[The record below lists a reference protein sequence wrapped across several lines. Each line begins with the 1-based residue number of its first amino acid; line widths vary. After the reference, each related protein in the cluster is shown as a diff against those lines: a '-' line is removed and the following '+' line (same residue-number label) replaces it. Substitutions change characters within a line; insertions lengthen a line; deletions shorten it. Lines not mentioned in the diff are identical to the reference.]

1 MPKTGLTVSKLGL
14 NSLRWQ
20 GQRPGCEGEKNDST
34 WNQKHV
40 TLVYM
45 LLGEVS
51 MPNRDQHGNYQ
62 EEFWGEAT
70 ARAPQKHRR
79 SPLTLILGLVM
90 LAVITFAVFALTG
103 YVIAGRM
110 LRVDLAGVG
119 EEEPVAEAAATKPE
133 TVLVIGVDKRDP
145 DEPARSDTIMLAVM
159 DPRKPQVD
167 VISIPRDTRVK
178 IPSYGYDKINAAH
191 AYGGPELLMSTINEL
206 LGSRVS
212 KYVEVDFQG
221 FEKIIDVLGGI
232 EIEVDKRMYHPEEN
246 IDLQPGLQTLDGHD
260 ALGFVRYRKDDP
272 GGDVTRIGRQQLFVQ
287 ALIDQSLKLSTI
299 PKIPKLVNEIIHY
312 VDTNLSVK
320 DMLSMALA
328 MKNLDTSAVNTYMLP
343 GEGQYINDIS
353 YWIIDHK
360 ELAEVLAAVPY
371 L

>member
-1 MPKTGLTVSKLGL
+1 MPK
-14 NSLRWQ
+14 
-20 GQRPGCEGEKNDST
+20 
-34 WNQKHV
+34 
-40 TLVYM
+40 
-45 LLGEVS
+45 
-51 MPNRDQHGNYQ
+51 RDNNGNYQ
-62 EEFWGEAT
+62 EEFWGEVT
-70 ARAPQKHRR
+70 ARAQKKQKRR
-79 SPLTLILGLVM
+79 NPLSLVLGLFT
-90 LAVITFAVFALTG
+90 LAAFTFAVFALIG
-103 YVIAGRM
+103 YLLAGKM
-110 LRVDLAGVG
+110 LKVDLAQAGD
-119 EEEPVAEAAATKPE
+119 EEPAAEAVATKPE

-145 DEPARSDTIMLAVM
+145 NEAARSDTIMLVAM

-167 VISIPRDTRVK
+167 IISIPRDTRVK
-178 IPSYGYDKINAAH
+178 IPGRGYDKINAAH

-221 FEKIIDVLGGI
+221 FEKIIDVLGGV

-246 IDLQPGLQTLDGHD
+246 IDLQPGLQLLDGHK

-272 GGDVTRIGRQQLFVQ
+272 GGDVTRIGRQQKFVQ
-287 ALIDQSLKLSTI
+287 ALIDQSLKLSII

-343 GEGQYINDIS
+343 GEGRYINDIS
-353 YWIIDHK
+353 YWVIDNK
-360 ELAEVLAAVPY
+360 ELAELLAAVPI